1 MSMWKHRLR
10 VTVFDESSFSEIR
23 VFRGTPRRWALWAG
37 LAVLIIVAGTYALVA
52 RTALREV
59 VVPGYLAES
68 AREEV
73 REARALADTAW
84 LLLERNQRVVTALQ
98 YALSGDSAALA
109 FLQRAGSVA
118 VDDTLVF
125 TAVDSLDFA
134 PGSSELAV
142 RDAMEA
148 EDRFSLQRR
157 SAERGQNSGFPYPP
171 VVGGV
176 SEGVNEGL
184 GHLGVDLVAA
194 EGSAIQAVDDGTV
207 LFSTYTVETGY
218 TLVVQHRGDRVSVYK
233 HCATL
238 LKQQGDVVLG
248 GEAVAL
254 LGNTGTLTSGPH
266 LHFEWWVRGQAVD
279 PGPWIGS
286 GG

>member
-37 LAVLIIVAGTYALVA
+37 LAVLVIVAGTYALVA

-125 TAVDSLDFA
+125 L
-134 PGSSELAV
+134 SSA
-142 RDAMEA
+142 
-148 EDRFSLQRR
+148 
-157 SAERGQNSGFPYPP
+157 
-171 VVGGV
+171 
-176 SEGVNEGL
+176 L
-184 GHLGVDLVAA
+184 GHP
-194 EGSAIQAVDDGTV
+194 S
-207 LFSTYTVETGY
+207 
-218 TLVVQHRGDRVSVYK
+218 
-233 HCATL
+233 
-238 LKQQGDVVLG
+238 
-248 GEAVAL
+248 
-254 LGNTGTLTSGPH
+254 
-266 LHFEWWVRGQAVD
+266 
-279 PGPWIGS
+279 
-286 GG
+286 